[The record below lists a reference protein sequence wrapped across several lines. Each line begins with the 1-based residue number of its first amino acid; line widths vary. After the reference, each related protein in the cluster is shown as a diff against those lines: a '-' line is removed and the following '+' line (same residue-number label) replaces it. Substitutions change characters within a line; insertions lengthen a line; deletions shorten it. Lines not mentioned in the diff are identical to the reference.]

1 MLKSIF
7 FTLVF
12 FVLDH
17 FLILLVLSLI
27 SLIPIK
33 YFYKIWH
40 DPLRA
45 PDTRYLSLIVLILL
59 VILLILFVVSVIYIV
74 TIIMLYLP
82 ELRKLMGK

>member
-1 MLKSIF
+1 MLKNIF

-27 SLIPIK
+27 SLIAIK
-33 YFYKIWH
+33 FLYKIWH

-45 PDTRYLSLIVLILL
+45 LDTRYLSLIVLILL
-59 VILLILFVVSVIYIV
+59 VIFLMLFILSVMYIM

>member
-1 MLKSIF
+1 MLNNIF

-27 SLIPIK
+27 SLIAIK
-33 YFYKIWH
+33 YFYKVWH
-40 DPLRA
+40 DILRA
-45 PDTRYLSLIVLILL
+45 PNMRYLSLIISILL
-59 VILLILFVVSVIYIV
+59 VVLLMLFIVSVMYIM
-74 TIIMLYLP
+74 TIIIIYLP

>member
-1 MLKSIF
+1 MLKNIF

-27 SLIPIK
+27 SLIAIK

-45 PDTRYLSLIVLILL
+45 ADMRYLSLIILILL
-59 VILLILFVVSVIYIV
+59 VILLMLFISSVIYII
-74 TIIMLYLP
+74 TIIILYLP